1 MRECKLSC
9 VEGRSSNLINMKK
22 ILLILCSFAVVS
34 LSYAETIVLKNG
46 KSIEGKVVEKTS
58 DYIKL
63 EIMEGV
69 NSTYFFDDIQTIDG
83 KPIESAAAVA
93 QPLAVK
99 SDNQETISVD
109 KKDLLDKIKKAGK
122 EVSRISVDEITTVDM
137 HNFMHVK
144 SRKVS
149 DMDFKNKIMQM
160 TGSIIDYE
168 LDTDTLI
175 ASMKEQARLKAKQAG
190 KTDQE
195 ISVMLKTLDAN
206 SSKLKSSTKDMINR
220 IKNSKTVILITKDS
234 FYLEY
239 DGKWYKIAS
248 VAMGKFWDAMENMRN
263 ASNPE
268 SAIKAFADVP
278 GVPSSM
284 QEQLSAGNLTGIIN
298 ENTQADSI
306 TSIKD
311 KEISGVSCYEID
323 MNLKGMADAM
333 VESILAYANKD
344 KDKTN
349 MFFSD
354 YKVKMIVSKDNYR
367 VLNSSQNI
375 EMTLSSDKGNAI
387 KTYADTQ
394 ISYSYPA
401 GSIAIPSGIKN
412 AKPIK
417 DEEELKSIIASSIA
431 GS

>member
-1 MRECKLSC
+1 
-9 VEGRSSNLINMKK
+9 MKK
-22 ILLILCSFAVVS
+22 LLLILCSFAVVS

-46 KSIEGKVVEKTS
+46 KSIEGKVVDKTS

-93 QPLAVK
+93 QPLSVK
-99 SDNQETISVD
+99 PDSQESISAD

-122 EVSRISVDEITTVDM
+122 EVSRITVDEIATVDM
-137 HNFMHVK
+137 QDFMHVK

-149 DMDFKNKIMQM
+149 DMDFKNRVMQM

-168 LDTDTLI
+168 FDTDTLI

-220 IKNSKTVILITKDS
+220 IKNTKTIVLITKDS

-239 DGKWYKIAS
+239 DGKWYKITS
-248 VAMGKFWDAMENMRN
+248 VAMGKFWDAMENMRS
-263 ASNPE
+263 ASDPE
-268 SAIKAFADVP
+268 GAIKAFADIP

-306 TSIKD
+306 TSIKE
-311 KEISGVSCYEID
+311 KEVSGVPCYEID

-333 VESILAYANKD
+333 VQSILAYANKD

-354 YKVKMIVSKDNYR
+354 YKVKMTVSKDNYR

-375 EMTLSSDKGNAI
+375 EMTLSSNKGSAI

-401 GSIAIPSGIKN
+401 GSIVIPAGIKN
-412 AKPIK
+412 AKPVK
-417 DEEELKSIIASSIA
+417 DEEELKSIIASSIS